1 MKMKPPFKLYLAG
14 FAAAVIAA
22 PMQSGGQTLLVI
34 PDLNPKGVVEV
45 AGENRR
51 MKSATIQDVFFKW
64 VPPISSEASQVFW
77 AENQKALL
85 PGSSIGLGT
94 GRGALHTELG
104 QVLSGA
110 WRFSAGTTLAVAKD
124 DSEETTTDPA
134 DDETTSGFGRFVAG
148 GGNLSLQGIR
158 PFILANLGEHT
169 GAALLFIPRAW
180 LNVPELSSAT
190 GISDYGGEAAASV
203 LFQRRDNK
211 QNPFLTLELRGG
223 VVAGST
229 EFYETVGRT
238 EDKGFAYVAPSLTF
252 TLQDQV
258 NIGVSTFISGAFK
271 DAKTMTLRLTLR
283 NKGGDPAELR
293 QEREASAQ
301 RMTQ

>member
-1 MKMKPPFKLYLAG
+1 MIMTPASRLYLAG
-14 FAAAVIAA
+14 LAAALLAA

-45 AGENRR
+45 AGEGRTK
-51 MKSATIQDVFFKW
+51 KSATIQDVFFKW

-77 AENQKALL
+77 EENQKALL

-124 DSEETTTDPA
+124 DSEETTDPA
-134 DDETTSGFGRFVAG
+134 DGETSSGFGRFVAG

-158 PFILANLGEHT
+158 PFILANLGEHS

-211 QNPFLTLELRGG
+211 QNPFLTVEVRGG

-238 EDKGFAYVAPSLTF
+238 KHEKFAYVAPSLTF

-258 NIGVSTFISGAFK
+258 NIGVSTFISSAFK

-301 RMTQ
+301 RMAQ